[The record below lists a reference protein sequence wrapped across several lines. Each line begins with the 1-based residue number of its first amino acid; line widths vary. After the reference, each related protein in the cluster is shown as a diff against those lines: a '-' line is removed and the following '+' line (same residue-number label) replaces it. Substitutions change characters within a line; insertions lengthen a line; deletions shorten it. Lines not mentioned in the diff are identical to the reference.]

1 MLGFLLLEMFA
12 EMVRILFE
20 QPVKYGFSKMA
31 CNQPFHYCSYD
42 HSDIHTALDTV
53 VHNANLRLIVRIP
66 VYLELFDAIH
76 VEQQLSSTTATT
88 SPIDG

>member
-1 MLGFLLLEMFA
+1 
-12 EMVRILFE
+12 
-20 QPVKYGFSKMA
+20 
-31 CNQPFHYCSYD
+31 
-42 HSDIHTALDTV
+42 